1 MEIELIFLVT
11 GLPFSMS
18 IVYVITWGKYD
29 LAEEPET
36 FKFCLALAIA
46 R

>member
-11 GLPFSMS
+11 ALAFFVS
-18 IVYVITWGKYD
+18 IVYVIPWGKYD
-29 LAEEPET
+29 LAGEPET